1 MLNKLSYKSG
11 PDGQNTKGLME
22 REKISL
28 GLIVGNRGFF
38 PGHLAETGRAEMLK
52 VLEQSGVD
60 VVVLDAAQSKHG
72 AIETYEEATRC
83 AAHFRANGERIDG
96 VIVTLPNFGDERAIA
111 DTLRL
116 SRLKVPVLVQATP
129 DTPLKMTIAHR
140 RDSFC
145 GKMSACNNL
154 RQYGIPYSL
163 TTSHTVS
170 PDSDEFKRDLAWFTG
185 VCRVIRGLKDLRI
198 GSIGARPAAFNTV
211 RYSEKLLESAGISV
225 ETLDLS
231 EVLGRIDRMKD
242 TDEAAQAKLAAIN
255 KYVTTIGVP
264 PAALMKMA
272 KLGAVIDQWMKAT
285 AVKVSAVQC
294 WTSIEE
300 NLGVVP
306 CTVMSMMSNDLL
318 PSACEVDI
326 CGTLSM
332 YALTLASE
340 TPSALLDWN
349 NNYGDDPDKAV
360 CFHCSNL
367 PKHFFTTVKMDFQE
381 IIAGTVGK
389 ENTFGT
395 CVGRVKAAPMSFA
408 RFSTDD
414 CNGVIRGY
422 VGEGRF
428 TDDPLNTFGGAG
440 VVEIPKM
447 QALLRYICERGFEHH
462 VAANLSNVAGIV
474 HEAAIRYLGWE
485 TYWHAN

>member
-1 MLNKLSYKSG
+1 MASK
-11 PDGQNTKGLME
+11 
-22 REKISL
+22 KITL

-38 PGHLAETGRAEMLK
+38 PGHLAESGRKEMIQ
-52 VLEQSGVD
+52 VLQQAGIE
-60 VVVLDAAQSKHG
+60 VVVLDAENSGHG
-72 AIETYEEATRC
+72 AIETYEEAQRC
-83 AAHFRANGERIDG
+83 AEVFRTHSEQIDG

-116 SRLKVPVLVQATP
+116 SRLRVPVLVQATP
-129 DTPLKMTIAHR
+129 DTPAKMSIAFR

-163 TTSHTVS
+163 TTSHTVT
-170 PDSDEFKRDLAWFTG
+170 PDSAEFKKDLNWFAG
-185 VCRVIRGLKDLRI
+185 VCRVVRGLRDLRI
-198 GSIGARPAAFNTV
+198 GSIGARPTAFNTV
-211 RYSEKLLESAGISV
+211 RYSEKILESQGISV

-231 EVLGRIDRMKD
+231 EVIGRIQRMKD
-242 TDEAAQAKLAAIN
+242 SDEAAQAKLKSIE
-255 KYVTTIGVP
+255 KYVSTNDVP
-264 PAALMKMA
+264 KEALLKMA
-272 KLGAVIDQWMKAT
+272 KLGTVIDQWMKQT
-285 AVKVSAVQC
+285 HVTISAIQC

-306 CTVMSMMSNDLL
+306 CTVMSMMSDDLMS
-318 PSACEVDI
+318 SACEVDI
-326 CGTLSM
+326 CGVLSM
-332 YALTLASE
+332 HALRLASQ

-349 NNYGDDPDKAV
+349 NNYGDNPDKAV

-367 PKHFFTTVKMDFQE
+367 PKHFLKSVKMDYQA

-395 CVGRVKAAPMSFA
+395 CVGLVKSGPMTFA

-414 CNGVIRGY
+414 RAGHVRGY
-422 VGEGRF
+422 VGSGNF
-428 TDDPLNTFGGAG
+428 TDDPLETFGGAG

-447 QALLRYICERGFEHH
+447 QKLLRYICENGFEHH
-462 VAANLSNVAGIV
+462 VAANFSSVAGMV
-474 HEAAIRYLGWE
+474 HEAAVRYMGWDMH
-485 TYWHAN
+485 WHEN

>member
-1 MLNKLSYKSG
+1 
-11 PDGQNTKGLME
+11 ME
-22 REKISL
+22 KKKITL
-28 GLIVGNRGFF
+28 ALIVGNRGFF
-38 PGHLAETGRAEMLK
+38 PGHLAETGRAEMIQ
-52 VLEQSGVD
+52 VLQQSGVD
-60 VVVLDAAQSKHG
+60 VVVLDEKESKHG
-72 AIETYEEATRC
+72 AIETYEEAMRC
-83 AAHFRANGERIDG
+83 AAHFRANSDRIDG

-129 DTPLKMTIAHR
+129 DTPSKMGIAHR

-154 RQYGIPYSL
+154 KQYGILYSL
-163 TTSHTVS
+163 TTNHTVT
-170 PDSDEFKRDLAWFTG
+170 PNSDAFKKDLAWFTG
-185 VCRVIRGLKDLRI
+185 VCRVFRGLQNLRI
-198 GSIGARPAAFNTV
+198 GSIGARPTAFNTV
-211 RYSEKLLESAGISV
+211 RYSEKLLENAGISV

-231 EVLGRIDRMKD
+231 EVLGRIERMKD
-242 TDEAAQAKLAAIN
+242 NDDAAQAKLQAIE
-255 KYVTTIGVP
+255 KYVTTSGVP
-264 PAALMKMA
+264 KPALLKMA
-272 KLGAVIDQWMKAT
+272 KLGAVIDQWMTAT
-285 AVKVSAVQC
+285 HVTISAVQC

-318 PSACEVDI
+318 PSACEVDV

-332 YALTLASE
+332 YALALASE

-349 NNYGDDPDKAV
+349 NNYGDDPNKAV

-367 PKHFFTTVKMDFQE
+367 PKHFFADVRMDFQE

-389 ENTFGT
+389 DNTFGT
-395 CVGRVKAAPMSFA
+395 CVGRVKPSPMSFA

-414 CNGVIRGY
+414 LHGRIRAY

-428 TDDPLNTFGGAG
+428 TNDPLETFGGAG
-440 VVEIPKM
+440 VVEIPHM
-447 QALLRYICERGFEHH
+447 QKLLRYICENGFEHH
-462 VAANLSNVAGIV
+462 VAANLSQVSAIV
-474 HEAAIRYLGWE
+474 HEVTKNYYGWE
-485 TYWHAN
+485 TYWHGREQ